1 VQTHRYVFTII
12 GCAILLSIWP
22 VSLYRIVD
30 NAVGGGGRCPHRN
43 GDLAYSAPADFHDC
57 IALLFSIAKYKLC
70 RVGGIG
76 ENLRSATGL
85 AHALRP
91 AVMRLARR
99 LRQMQDESLGLNP
112 NQLSAMAVLL
122 NSGDQL
128 MGELAA
134 QERVQPPSMT
144 RIVNS
149 LEAFGYVVRRPD
161 PRDHRQCLVSLT
173 DSGRQVLLA
182 NRRRRDEWLAV
193 RIAGLDPAERDVL
206 RRAVGV
212 LEKMNRQ

>member
-1 VQTHRYVFTII
+1 
-12 GCAILLSIWP
+12 
-22 VSLYRIVD
+22 
-30 NAVGGGGRCPHRN
+30 VGETR
-43 GDLAYSAPADFHDC
+43 D
-57 IALLFSIAKYKLC
+57 
-70 RVGGIG
+70 
-76 ENLRSATGL
+76 NLRTSNGL

-112 NQLSAMAVLL
+112 NQLSALAVLL

-134 QERVQPPSMT
+134 QEKVRPPSMT

-149 LEAFGYVVRRPD
+149 LEARGFVARRPD

-173 DSGRQVLLA
+173 ESGRQVLLA
-182 NRRRRDEWLAV
+182 NRRRRDQWLAV
-193 RIAGLDPAERDVL
+193 RIAGLDPAEREVL
-206 RRAVGV
+206 RRAVAV
-212 LEKMNRQ
+212 LEKVNQG

>member
-1 VQTHRYVFTII
+1 
-12 GCAILLSIWP
+12 
-22 VSLYRIVD
+22 
-30 NAVGGGGRCPHRN
+30 VGETR
-43 GDLAYSAPADFHDC
+43 D
-57 IALLFSIAKYKLC
+57 
-70 RVGGIG
+70 
-76 ENLRSATGL
+76 NLRTSNGL

-112 NQLSAMAVLL
+112 NQLSALAVLL

-134 QERVQPPSMT
+134 QEKVRPPSMT

-149 LEAFGYVVRRPD
+149 LEARGFVARRPD

-173 DSGRQVLLA
+173 ESGRQVLLA
-182 NRRRRDEWLAV
+182 NRRRRDQWLAV
-193 RIAGLDPAERDVL
+193 RIAALDTAEREVL
-206 RRAVGV
+206 RRAVAV
-212 LEKMNRQ
+212 LEKVNQG

>member
-1 VQTHRYVFTII
+1 M
-12 GCAILLSIWP
+12 
-22 VSLYRIVD
+22 
-30 NAVGGGGRCPHRN
+30 
-43 GDLAYSAPADFHDC
+43 
-57 IALLFSIAKYKLC
+57 
-70 RVGGIG
+70 G
-76 ENLRSATGL
+76 EIRDNLRTSNGL

-112 NQLSAMAVLL
+112 NQLSALAVLL

-134 QERVQPPSMT
+134 QEKVRPPSMT

-149 LEAFGYVVRRPD
+149 LEARGFVARRPD

-173 DSGRQVLLA
+173 ESGRQVLLA
-182 NRRRRDEWLAV
+182 NRRRRDQWLAV
-193 RIAGLDPAERDVL
+193 RIAGLDPAEREVL
-206 RRAVGV
+206 RRAVAV
-212 LEKMNRQ
+212 LEKVNQG

>member
-1 VQTHRYVFTII
+1 
-12 GCAILLSIWP
+12 
-22 VSLYRIVD
+22 
-30 NAVGGGGRCPHRN
+30 
-43 GDLAYSAPADFHDC
+43 
-57 IALLFSIAKYKLC
+57 
-70 RVGGIG
+70 
-76 ENLRSATGL
+76 
-85 AHALRP
+85 
-91 AVMRLARR
+91 MRLARR

-122 NSGDQL
+122 NSGNQL

-149 LEAFGYVVRRPD
+149 LEARDYVVRRPD
-161 PRDHRQCLVSLT
+161 PRDRRQCLVSLT

-193 RIAGLDPAERDVL
+193 RIAGLDPADREVL
-206 RRAVGV
+206 RRAIGV
-212 LEKMNRQ
+212 LEKVNQG